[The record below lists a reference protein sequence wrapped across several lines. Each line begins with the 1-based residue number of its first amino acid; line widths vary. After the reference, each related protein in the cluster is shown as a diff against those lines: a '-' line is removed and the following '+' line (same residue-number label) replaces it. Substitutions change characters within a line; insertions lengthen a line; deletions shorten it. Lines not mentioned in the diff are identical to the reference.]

1 MNGIS
6 PITGWTRSDWER
18 LADRLLQA
26 GMAHGSAGHGRI
38 TYPGTPGGL
47 SHQIDGLEGFAR
59 TGLLAGARLVG
70 EHGSDPLGLAEW
82 WAAGIVSGADP
93 DSRGQHRED
102 RWERPSEHPQAVV
115 ESCTIALLLHFT
127 RPWIWDRLSSRAQE
141 QVIDY
146 LSQVRDSQIPANNWV
161 WFQIIVET
169 FLRGVGAPWSAEV
182 VERNLASHES
192 WYRGGGWLSDGAGR
206 NYDHYVGWAMETLP
220 ALWTLMAPQW
230 DRARD
235 FAAVHGPRLRW
246 YLEDAQY
253 LVGDGGPLIQG
264 RSLIYRWCTLAPF
277 WAGELMGVSP
287 LDPGLT
293 RRICSGTVRHFLDH
307 GAAADDILT
316 MGWFGQ
322 FRPMA
327 QYYSGTGSPYW
338 ASKGMLG
345 LALDS
350 RAPVW
355 TAVERPTPVEL
366 ADTHR
371 VIRAPGWLVSG
382 TRCDGIVRIA
392 NLGTDGA
399 GQGQL
404 NGEAPLYSSL
414 AYSTVTAPPMAG
426 AWKGVPAANAVCL
439 RDAEGRPSARS
450 GQQVLRLEA
459 VGRVL
464 VGVSRWRA
472 HWMHTERPDNG
483 DAGEDFWYGWQGPS
497 ATGPWITCATVLYA
511 GLEVRCIRVDPDTDD
526 DLEPVALE
534 ASGWPVEA
542 APSAHCVPTVL
553 TPVTAWPQS
562 GARTGA
568 GVTPLSERTSAG
580 WLRTSRIAGI
590 HVLLVGVGEA
600 AAAAQPPKV
609 DVAEDRVRVVFAGQR
624 PVTIEL

>member
-1 MNGIS
+1 
-6 PITGWTRSDWER
+6 
-18 LADRLLQA
+18 
-26 GMAHGSAGHGRI
+26 
-38 TYPGTPGGL
+38 
-47 SHQIDGLEGFAR
+47 
-59 TGLLAGARLVG
+59 
-70 EHGSDPLGLAEW
+70 
-82 WAAGIVSGADP
+82 
-93 DSRGQHRED
+93 
-102 RWERPSEHPQAVV
+102 
-115 ESCTIALLLHFT
+115 
-127 RPWIWDRLSSRAQE
+127 
-141 QVIDY
+141 
-146 LSQVRDSQIPANNWV
+146 
-161 WFQIIVET
+161 
-169 FLRGVGAPWSAEV
+169 
-182 VERNLASHES
+182 
-192 WYRGGGWLSDGAGR
+192 
-206 NYDHYVGWAMETLP
+206 METLP

-235 FAAVHGPRLRW
+235 FAAVHGPRLRR

-624 PVTIEL
+624 PVTVEL